1 MGHHKKRTTT
11 AAAAAAAASQ
21 RKHSSPP
28 PPLPSSES
36 SDSAATEGIDS
47 ASSSS
52 SSAAIKQECE
62 KALNALR
69 RGNHNKAL
77 RLMKESSHKFDNSAL
92 FHRVHGTI
100 AVKVAGIID
109 DPNTKQRHFRN
120 AVESAKKAASLS
132 PNSIEFAHFYA
143 NLLFDTAN
151 DGKDYE
157 EVVSECERALA
168 IESPIDPMKDNLNN
182 NQQQEDKS
190 VALLTPEARIAQVQ
204 GELRGLIQK
213 SNIASISSWMKNL
226 GGAPGEERF
235 RLIPLRKLSEDPLDS
250 RYFSTSNSNARR
262 PNEIKKATKTPEER
276 RKEIEVRVAAARLL
290 QQKSE
295 QGQNAEEGKVGSSS
309 QSSSLVSGSGLGKTG
324 ERRRHG
330 SARRNSSFSER
341 KDQVRS
347 FWNSMSSETKRGLL
361 NVRISDLRA
370 HFSGLSNKDGGQV
383 CEVLSEAL
391 EFGNVNKT
399 WKFWACCRCGEKFSQ
414 ADAHVQHVVQE
425 HMGNVL
431 PKVQSAVPPNVDNEW
446 AEMLGSCSWKPLD
459 LTASVRMLE
468 DQSKPEDSESSG
480 RENHKDQIDDCWSDS
495 FCSEEVWE
503 SLPEKKSS
511 ADGCNGGFWES
522 KEDDG
527 DSNIECKTCDRKE
540 GSKVYSLPNSW
551 PLSDDIERAKL
562 LEKMSALF
570 QMLVRHKCLAMTHL
584 QKVIHFTM
592 EELQS
597 LFPGSRILSSGVD
610 EAPLCICFLG
620 ATQLKKIIKFL
631 QEVSH
636 ACGLGRYPEKVTPD
650 DANNCSQISDCEERI
665 MLNEDASSLLLDESL
680 LMSDGTR
687 NDVGSG
693 YSVGVSQKGIQSDSD
708 SFLSWIYA
716 GSSSGEQLATW
727 CRLRE
732 EKSQQGMELLQMLEK
747 EFGHLQSLCDRKY
760 EHLGYEEALQGLEE
774 LCLEESKKREHIT
787 EFSHLSYDSL
797 LRKRRDELVE
807 GENEVMFISNKM
819 ELDAISN
826 VLKDAESLNA
836 NQFGYEDT
844 YGGVAS
850 HLIDLEAGEE
860 DWRSKDY
867 FHQMDTCIE
876 IAIQRQK
883 EQMSIE
889 LCKIDAKILRNVA
902 SMQQLELKLEP
913 VSSLDYRSILLPLVK
928 SFMRAHLEDL
938 AEKDATE
945 KSDAAREA
953 FLAELAR
960 DSKKSTGN
968 VNDNSKQMQDKMKD
982 KKKNKD
988 SRRNKETKVEQLEP
1002 SEQFSFGIT
1011 SDGDHADT
1019 DLVALESG
1027 DNLKELEE
1035 EFRRKIELE
1044 AEERKLEET
1053 LEYQRQLEN
1062 EAKQKLLAEQRRR
1075 NAVAASQDVEHY
1087 VADVPLEPDFSVPV
1101 HSKQDQLVLKSV
1113 FAENVDGRN
1122 LRDVSDCAGVGNAEE
1137 ECDRSA
1143 RNYLKQGSSDGEIP
1157 NGVLPSERRT
1167 GRKGKRRSSTKL
1179 AEGRYQAVSYG
1190 KENVK
1195 VENSAVDLMA
1205 RDQVWNQDDGLSRS
1219 VGDGGSKTLRQLQA
1233 EEDEE
1238 ERFQADL
1245 KKAVRQ
1251 SLDTFQAR
1259 QKLPLVPNSR
1269 VVQQGSQNADSLGTD
1284 NGEVTCLNG
1293 NEMDS
1298 IGAGL
1303 QNEIGEYNCFLNVI
1317 IQSLWHLRRFRDEFL
1332 RRSPSEHVHVGDPCV
1347 VCALFDIL
1355 TALSVASEDAK
1366 SEPVAPTT
1374 LRIALS
1380 NLYPESNFF
1389 QEGQMNDASE
1399 VLAVIFECLHRSFIS
1414 GPGGSDSESVE
1425 SNCLGSWDCSSP
1437 SCIAHTLFGMDIFER
1452 MNCYNCGL
1460 ESRHLKYTSF
1470 FHNINASALR
1480 TMKVMCADNSF
1491 DELLNFVEMNHQLA
1505 CDLEGG
1511 GCGKFNHIHHI
1522 LSNPPHIFTTVL
1534 GWQNTCESVDDI
1546 TATLAA
1552 LATEIDISVLYRGLD
1567 PKNVHRLVSVVCY
1580 YGQHY
1585 HCFAYSHDH
1594 ERWIMYDDKTVKVI
1608 GTWEEVLSMCE
1619 RGHLQPQVLFYEAAN

>member
-11 AAAAAAAASQ
+11 TTTTG
-21 RKHSSPP
+21 KPSSPP
-28 PPLPSSES
+28 PPLPPSTPPLKEI
-36 SDSAATEGIDS
+36 DSPATELANTS
-47 ASSSS
+47 
-52 SSAAIKQECE
+52 AIKLECE

-77 RLMKESSHKFDNSAL
+77 RLMKESSHKFDSSAL
-92 FHRVHGTI
+92 FHRVHGTV
-100 AVKVAGIID
+100 AMKVAGIID

-120 AVESAKKAASLS
+120 AVESARKAAALS

-143 NLLFDTAN
+143 NLIFDNAS

-157 EVVSECERALA
+157 EVVNECERALA
-168 IESPIDPMKDNLNN
+168 IENPIDPIKDNLSN
-182 NQQQEDKS
+182 NQQAEDKLL
-190 VALLTPEARIAQVQ
+190 ANLTPEVRIAQVQ

-213 SNIASISSWMKNL
+213 SNIASISTWMKHL
-226 GGAPGEERF
+226 GGPPGQESF
-235 RLIPLRKLSEDPLDS
+235 RLIPLRRLAEDPLDS

-295 QGQNAEEGKVGSSS
+295 QGQDAEEGTNGGGS
-309 QSSSLVSGSGLGKTG
+309 QSSSLVSGNGVSKVAD
-324 ERRRHG
+324 RRRHG
-330 SARRNSSFSER
+330 TAKRNSTFSER

-347 FWNSMSSETKRGLL
+347 FWNSMSSEAKRGSLS
-361 NVRISDLRA
+361 VRVSDLRA
-370 HFSGLSNKDGGQV
+370 HFSNFSNKDGGQA

-391 EFGNVNKT
+391 EFGEINKT
-399 WKFWACCRCGEKFSQ
+399 WKFWACCRCGEKFSR
-414 ADAHVQHVVQE
+414 ADAHMQHLVQE
-425 HMGNVL
+425 HLGNQL
-431 PKVQSAVPPNVDNEW
+431 PRVQSAVPRNVDNEW
-446 AEMLGSCSWKPLD
+446 ADMLFSCSWKPLD

-468 DQSKPEDSESSG
+468 DQSKSEDFEFSG
-480 RENHKDQIDDCWSDS
+480 RENGKERIDDCWSDHFGS
-495 FCSEEVWE
+495 DEVWE
-503 SLPEKKSS
+503 SFPEKKSL

-522 KEDDG
+522 KEYDE
-527 DSNIECKTCDRKE
+527 DSNIECKTCDIKE
-540 GSKVYSLPNSW
+540 GSKVYNLPNSW

-562 LEKMSALF
+562 LERISLLF
-570 QMLVRHKCLAMTHL
+570 QVLIRHRCLAVTHL
-584 QKVIHFTM
+584 HKVIHSTM
-592 EELQS
+592 EELHT
-597 LFPGSRILSSGVD
+597 LYPGSQILSSGVD
-610 EAPLCICFLG
+610 NTPLCMRFLG
-620 ATQLKKIIKFL
+620 AEPLKKIIKFL
-631 QEVSH
+631 QDVSY
-636 ACGLGRYPEKVTPD
+636 ACGIGRYPEKVAPD
-650 DANNCSQISDCEERI
+650 DSSNCSQVSDCEERI
-665 MLNEDASSLLLDESL
+665 MLDDDASSLLLDESL
-680 LMSDGTR
+680 LNFDATK
-687 NDVGSG
+687 NAVGLG
-693 YSVGVSQKGIQSDSD
+693 YSIGVSEKDVQSGSD

-732 EKSQQGMELLQMLEK
+732 ERSQQGMELLQMLEK

-760 EHLGYEEALQGLEE
+760 ENLGYEEALQGLEE
-774 LCLEESKKREHIT
+774 LCVEESKKREHIT
-787 EFSHLSYDSL
+787 EFSYRSYDSL

-807 GENEVMFISNKM
+807 GENEVMFVSNRM
-819 ELDAISN
+819 ELDVISN
-826 VLKDAESLNA
+826 VLKDAETLSA

-844 YGGVAS
+844 YGGVTS
-850 HLIDLEAGEE
+850 HLYDLEAGED

-867 FHQMDTCIE
+867 LHQVDTCIE
-876 IAIQRQK
+876 IILHRQK
-883 EQMSIE
+883 EHMSLE
-889 LCKIDAKILRNVA
+889 LSKIDARILRNVA
-902 SMQQLELKLEP
+902 SMHQLELKLEP
-913 VSSLDYRSILLPLVK
+913 VSSFDYRSVLLPLVK

-953 FLAELAR
+953 FLAELAL
-960 DSKKSTGN
+960 DSKNGSGGG
-968 VNDNSKQMQDKMKD
+968 NDNPKQIQEKMKD

-988 SRRNKETKVEQLEP
+988 SRRSKDLKVGSFNEQLEP
-1002 SEQFSFGIT
+1002 SEQFSLGVS
-1011 SDGDHADT
+1011 SDGDNVET
-1019 DLVALESG
+1019 DLKRDDG
-1027 DNLKELEE
+1027 LKEQEE

-1053 LEYQRQLEN
+1053 LEYQRRLEN
-1062 EAKQKLLAEQRRR
+1062 EAKQKLLAEQHRR
-1075 NAVAASQDVEHY
+1075 NAVAASQNVELY
-1087 VADVPLEPDFSVPV
+1087 IGDVPLDPSSIVAIPF
-1101 HSKQDQLVLKSV
+1101 KQDQLVSK
-1113 FAENVDGRN
+1113 NVVEKNIDSLERN
-1122 LRDVSDCAGVGNAEE
+1122 LRDGSDSAGIAND

-1143 RNYLKQGSSDGEIP
+1143 RSRLKQGSSDGEIP
-1157 NGVLPSERRT
+1157 NGVSPSERRV

-1179 AEGRYQAVSYG
+1179 TEGRYQADSYG

-1195 VENSAVDLMA
+1195 VENSTADVKQK
-1205 RDQVWNQDDGLSRS
+1205 DQVWNQDDGLSRS
-1219 VGDGGSKTLRQLQA
+1219 VGDGGTKTLRQLQA

-1251 SLDTFQAR
+1251 SLDTFQSR
-1259 QKLPLVPNSR
+1259 KNLPLVPNSR
-1269 VVQQGSQNADSLGTD
+1269 VVQQMQNGDFLGTET
-1284 NGEVTCLNG
+1284 GELISVNV

-1298 IGAGL
+1298 VGAGL

-1317 IQSLWHLRRFRDEFL
+1317 IQSLWHLKRFRDEFL
-1332 RRSPSEHVHVGDPCV
+1332 RRSPAEHIHVGDPCV

-1355 TALSVASEDAK
+1355 TALSVASDGTK
-1366 SEPVAPTT
+1366 SEPVAATT

-1389 QEGQMNDASE
+1389 QEGEMNDASE

-1414 GPGGSDSESVE
+1414 GPGSSDSESVE

-1480 TMKVMCADNSF
+1480 TMKVMYAENSF

-1552 LATEIDISVLYRGLD
+1552 LSTEIDINVLYRGLD
-1567 PKNVHRLVSVVCY
+1567 PKHVHRLVSVVCY

-1585 HCFAYSHDH
+1585 HCFAYNHDH

-1619 RGHLQPQVLFYEAAN
+1619 RGHLQPQVLFYEATN